1 MISKR
6 LQDENAKL
14 AISSP
19 HLAKPRWLSTSGNQH
34 ALESLCI
41 LGSRE
46 SNQYA
51 LQKNAQKPN
60 QPRVVLVKGN
70 AGAGLSSLLS
80 EFESRSKHRGNRI
93 LSVKQGTEADERYI
107 LSNLVEELNVPNAHW
122 SQFSTGL
129 GLIYERVL
137 FLRRY
142 DQIVIHDVQR
152 FFNFSARVTN
162 VNFVFLVYLL
172 HFPINY
178 QLVIGGNPEAIEL
191 CVDRLR
197 AHEQQQIAICPM
209 GFDQRF
215 KKFISD
221 AIGASRSAKRLSD
234 IEVASIHHF
243 TQGLVGET
251 IIYLDFF
258 LSRAASESS
267 EEE

>member
-1 MISKR
+1 MISRR
-6 LQDENAKL
+6 LQHENAKFV
-14 AISSP
+14 ISSP
-19 HLAKPRWLSTSGNQH
+19 HLAKPRWLSTSGNQN
-34 ALESLCI
+34 ALESLCN
-41 LGSRE
+41 LGSRG
-46 SNQYA
+46 SDQYA
-51 LQKNAQKPN
+51 LQKDAQKPD

-122 SQFSTGL
+122 SEFSTGL
-129 GLIYERVL
+129 GLMYERVL
-137 FLRRY
+137 SLRRY

-152 FFNFSARVTN
+152 FFNFSARVTRL
-162 VNFVFLVYLL
+162 NFGSLVYLL
-172 HFPINY
+172 HSPINY

-197 AHEQQQIAICPM
+197 DHKQQQIAICPM
-209 GFDQRF
+209 GFDQCF

-234 IEVASIHHF
+234 IEVASIHNS
-243 TQGLVGET
+243 TQGLIGKT
-251 IIYLDFF
+251 LIYLDFY
-258 LSRAASESS
+258 LSCAASESS
-267 EEE
+267 EGE